1 MTYTTLSGIYVSIVA
16 DIKILVVDDD
26 LQMRELLHAFLSFGG
41 YQVESAANGFEAL
54 SLVEKGGYNLIIT
67 DYEMPILNGVEF
79 VKKVREKWTSLP
91 VLAVSSSDVEVLFLE
106 AGADLFI
113 LKPFNL
119 KGLREKIESL
129 SS

>member
-1 MTYTTLSGIYVSIVA
+1 MA

-26 LQMRELLHAFLSFGG
+26 LQMRELLQDFFSFVG
-41 YQVESAANGFEAL
+41 YQVESAANGIEAL

-67 DYEMPILNGVEF
+67 DYEMPVLNGVEF

-91 VLAVSSSDVEVLFLE
+91 VLAASSSDVEVLFLE

-113 LKPFNL
+113 RKPFDL
-119 KGLREKIESL
+119 KGLGKKIGAVIAKLQSI
-129 SS
+129 

>member
-1 MTYTTLSGIYVSIVA
+1 MA